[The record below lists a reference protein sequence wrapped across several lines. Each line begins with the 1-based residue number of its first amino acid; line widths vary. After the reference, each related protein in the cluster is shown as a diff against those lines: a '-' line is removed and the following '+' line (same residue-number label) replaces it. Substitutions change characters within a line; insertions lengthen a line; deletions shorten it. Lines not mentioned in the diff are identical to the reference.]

1 MTENGAWIRA
11 WCAFGSVSGLPMGD
25 FLRLIRE
32 TGGPEEAAD
41 APYATHLKILGAKGA
56 DALRRARD
64 EEVFEATKAWL
75 ERCSD
80 AHVWTVLDEDFPVRF
95 LHAERSPLCLFVR
108 GNRRLLSGTV
118 ILVAGDG
125 ADEETLYN
133 TAEFSRSVLEA
144 GYVPSYANRSA
155 LEKVG
160 IRAIISSP
168 YSSAVVWTPGAPDRI
183 AGSDLPLCTQLLQRG
198 GLFVGFRPPGFDGDK
213 TDDETFYL
221 DVAAGADALLVPG
234 CARNSFV
241 REVAA
246 EMTRWGRD
254 VFAVPGSIHAPSSK
268 GPHLLI
274 RQGAKLVESVRDLTE
289 ELPVKNFRIEKEF
302 V

>member
-1 MTENGAWIRA
+1 MST
-11 WCAFGSVSGLPMGD
+11 SS
-25 FLRLIRE
+25 LISSI
-32 TGGPEEAAD
+32 GPF
-41 APYATHLKILGAKGA
+41 T
-56 DALRRARD
+56 
-64 EEVFEATKAWL
+64 
-75 ERCSD
+75 S
-80 AHVWTVLDEDFPVRF
+80 
-95 LHAERSPLCLFVR
+95 SP
-108 GNRRLLSGTV
+108 
-118 ILVAGDG
+118 
-125 ADEETLYN
+125 
-133 TAEFSRSVLEA
+133 
-144 GYVPSYANRSA
+144 
-155 LEKVG
+155 

-274 RQGAKLVESVRDLTE
+274 RQGAKLVESVRDLIE
-289 ELPVKNFRIEKEF
+289 ELPVKNFRIEKEC

>member
-1 MTENGAWIRA
+1 MTENGAWLRA

-75 ERCSD
+75 ERCPD

-118 ILVAGDG
+118 LLVAGDG

-160 IRAIISSP
+160 IRAIISSRRRLDAGGARP
-168 YSSAVVWTPGAPDRI
+168 NRRIGSAPVRPAFAKGRSLRRLPASGIRRRQDRRRN
-183 AGSDLPLCTQLLQRG
+183 LLSGRG
-198 GLFVGFRPPGFDGDK
+198 GGSRRP
-213 TDDETFYL
+213 
-221 DVAAGADALLVPG
+221 ACAGV
-234 CARNSFV
+234 RKKFV
-241 REVAA
+241 R
-246 EMTRWGRD
+246 
-254 VFAVPGSIHAPSSK
+254 PGSGGRNDPLGTRRVCGS
-268 GPHLLI
+268 
-274 RQGAKLVESVRDLTE
+274 RQHSRSFEQGTPPFDSPGGEVGGVRS
-289 ELPVKNFRIEKEF
+289 
-302 V
+302 